1 MRTKLL
7 LVDDEAGIRNLF
19 TNVAERMGYEVTAVE
34 TVDQFLASYKTQRP
48 SIVVMDLM
56 MPRKDGVELLKS
68 LADDECDL
76 PIVLISGSD
85 GDLLGSVQR
94 LGLARGL
101 DIRGVLTKPIML
113 DDLEATLKNV
123 A

>member
-7 LVDDEAGIRNLF
+7 LVDDEAGIRKLF

-34 TVDQFLASYKTQRP
+34 TVDQFLASYRTQRP
-48 SIVVMDLM
+48 SVVVMDLM
-56 MPRKDGVELLKS
+56 MPRKDGVELMKS
-68 LADDECDL
+68 LADDDCDL

-85 GDLLGSVQR
+85 GDLLGRVQR